1 VKTQD
6 FFDEVN
12 NVSDFDTVEF
22 SKVWLES
29 TVFNSIT
36 ANELLNK
43 NTTSKLL
50 LEVEKRIIAT
60 LRKQCL
66 WESYCNLGILYSK
79 EAIVFS

>member
-43 NTTSKLL
+43 NKTS
-50 LEVEKRIIAT
+50 VIVRSGEK
-60 LRKQCL
+60 
-66 WESYCNLGILYSK
+66 K
-79 EAIVFS
+79 E

>member
-1 VKTQD
+1 VKTH

-43 NTTSKLL
+43 NTTSLL
-50 LEVEKRIIAT
+50 LEVEKLKNKPLRESSVYGAT
-60 LRKQCL
+60 
-66 WESYCNLGILYSK
+66 
-79 EAIVFS
+79 AI